1 MTFEWLGV
9 LSLCRG
15 IHWACA
21 GMYNGLVGCA
31 IGNMSCLQ
39 ERQRQGIHGVHMR
52 SLDEHLDQ
60 QELQKLLGE
69 VIHHTRDSMDA
80 PAPDYKTLAKVILS
94 RQVSY
99 CLEADKRSLH
109 STLSAVI
116 CNKAR

>member
-1 MTFEWLGV
+1 M
-9 LSLCRG
+9 
-15 IHWACA
+15 
-21 GMYNGLVGCA
+21 
-31 IGNMSCLQ
+31 GNMTCLQ
-39 ERQRQGIHGVHMR
+39 ERQRQGIQGVHMR

-80 PAPDYKTLAKVILS
+80 PAPDYKTLANVILS

-99 CLEADKRSLH
+99 CLEADKKSLH
-109 STLSAVI
+109 SMLSAVI